1 MFTQDKSNRNSDL
14 EFFRT
19 TRKGISKIIYIAIAI
34 IIIVAVIAM
43 TGVYYEY
50 W

>member
-1 MFTQDKSNRNSDL
+1 MFIQDKSNRNSDL
-14 EFFRT
+14 EFFRSA
-19 TRKGISKIIYIAIAI
+19 RQSINKIIYIAIAV
-34 IIIVAVIAM
+34 IIVLAVIAM